1 MVFTVLNH
9 SVGSREGKWMETK
22 EVGGNKEEVAKSCAE
37 GSSKCKAGG

>member
-22 EVGGNKEEVAKSCAE
+22 EVGGNKEVGKSCAE
-37 GSSKCKAGG
+37 SSSKCKVGG